1 MKKNTRSSVF
11 MNCMEK
17 IKVDHYYESIEEAL
31 VRTSFPDDKQLKI
44 DLKLKPVY
52 KDRETLCI
60 F

>member
-1 MKKNTRSSVF
+1 